1 MPAPAQ
7 DVLVPPVAAPV
18 TVDLAPAHNAIHSLL
33 LLLKVEHVSG
43 LDEWIVETAARM
55 SAEELQRHRLVMEG
69 FYFAIQPDGFWP
81 SFPDYLEHLS
91 SQPPVR
97 LRDKVLDAYWN
108 MQSEEHKDGNGQ
120 PSRASHEG
128 ALASLDDYLAFLHK
142 SFGPE
147 KVDEDLEAE
156 AYGYLVDPPALQ
168 ALLVFHLRQMWENY
182 LAEEWA
188 RVRPMLRD
196 AVDAFR
202 QVDLS
207 DMRRDEM
214 VEFIADRKLDNS
226 RLQEKMEAAE
236 RLIFVP
242 SAHVGPYLSFFKT
255 NGVLGVLFRARLPEG
270 TRFDA
275 PDLSRADLVVRLAA
289 LADDTRLRV
298 LKLIAQEGE
307 LRSPEIQERVGLSQ
321 SAASRHLK
329 QLSATGYL
337 SERRCDGAKCYQ
349 LNADRVQDTLRALSA
364 FLIG

>member
-7 DVLVPPVAAPV
+7 DVLVPPATAPI

-33 LLLKVEHVSG
+33 LLLKVDHVSG

-55 SAEELQRHRLVMEG
+55 SDEEMQRHRLVMEG
-69 FYFAIQPDGFWP
+69 FYYAIQPDGFWP
-81 SFPDYLEHLS
+81 SFPAYLEHLS
-91 SQPPVR
+91 SQPPVQ
-97 LRDKVLDAYWN
+97 LRDKVLDAYLRI
-108 MQSEEHKDGNGQ
+108 QSGEHEEGDRL
-120 PSRASHEG
+120 PSRASREDI
-128 ALASLDDYLAFLHK
+128 LSSLDNYLDCLREC
-142 SFGPE
+142 FGP
-147 KVDEDLEAE
+147 DHFDDALEAE

-168 ALLVFHLRQMWENY
+168 ALLVFHLRRMWENY
-182 LAEEWA
+182 LADEWA
-188 RVRPMLRD
+188 EVSPMLRD

-207 DMRRDEM
+207 GMSRSEV
-214 VEFIADRKLDNS
+214 VEFIADRKLDDG
-226 RLQEKMEAAE
+226 RLQHKLDTAE
-236 RLIFVP
+236 RLVFVP
-242 SAHVGPYLSFFKT
+242 SAHLGPYLSFFKS

-275 PDLSRADLVVRLAA
+275 PDLSRADLVVRLNA
-289 LADDTRLRV
+289 LADDTRLRI
-298 LKLIAQEGE
+298 LKLLSQEGE
-307 LRSPEIQERVGLSQ
+307 LRSPDIMERVALSQ